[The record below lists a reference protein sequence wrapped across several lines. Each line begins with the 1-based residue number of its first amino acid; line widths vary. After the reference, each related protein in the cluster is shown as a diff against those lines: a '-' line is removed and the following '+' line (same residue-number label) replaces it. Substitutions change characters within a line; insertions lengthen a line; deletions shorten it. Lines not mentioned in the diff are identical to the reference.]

1 LSGWRTGVEAE
12 GEPTL
17 EEEREPAVT
26 CPFNRR
32 SRLWLLLAEFALFSL
47 LVGSFAVSCGGTIVE
62 QRAEK
67 AAEDDDPQATVE
79 HPSLGDQGAPVVM
92 TEYADF
98 Q

>member
-1 LSGWRTGVEAE
+1 M
-12 GEPTL
+12 
-17 EEEREPAVT
+17 T

-32 SRLWLLLAEFALFSL
+32 RRLWLLLAEFALFSL
-47 LVGSFAVSCGGTIVE
+47 LVGSFAVSCGGTTVE

-67 AAEDDDPQATVE
+67 TPEDDDPQATVDVE
-79 HPSLGDQGAPVVM
+79 HPSLGDEGAPVVM